1 MKHGGNV
8 IICGHQRSMNA
19 YTLLLDFIAGECMF
33 LFLISVPEAKE
44 IVTNLILLRVVFFS
58 FFLFEWFRVGE
69 WFFIFP
75 LLSVNFQ
82 LCFSIPM
89 LFFPL
94 TFKAAPSLL
103 LHLSYALNP
112 CLSASACI
120 SHIHSFHPYMKLYY
134 ITCRFSRCTQQDSGI
149 LAPLN
154 SMSSK

>member
-1 MKHGGNV
+1 
-8 IICGHQRSMNA
+8 MNA

-89 LFFPL
+89 FF
-94 TFKAAPSLL
+94 FSLD
-103 LHLSYALNP
+103 
-112 CLSASACI
+112 
-120 SHIHSFHPYMKLYY
+120 F
-134 ITCRFSRCTQQDSGI
+134 
-149 LAPLN
+149 
-154 SMSSK
+154 